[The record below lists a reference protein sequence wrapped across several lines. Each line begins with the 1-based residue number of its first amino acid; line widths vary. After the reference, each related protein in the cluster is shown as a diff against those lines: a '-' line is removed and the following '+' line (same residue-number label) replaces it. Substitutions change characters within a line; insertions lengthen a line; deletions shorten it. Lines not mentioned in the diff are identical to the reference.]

1 MQSARSTAPGD
12 DAGPLTAS
20 RGPSARSDDE
30 RARIFDR
37 VLFVRHLAIF
47 AGALA
52 AYYQHARYGMGTTA
66 FTLVTTSALANFAC
80 SFIYRRPGLAR
91 VAELAS
97 PIIGVGCWTALA
109 AATGG
114 VGSLYIAGLW
124 LEIIL
129 AAGLFERAG
138 IIVVTAASA
147 MGISVLALSGDGSL
161 ITAGL
166 QAAFLVG
173 MGSLAYTV
181 TGRALDTEAD
191 LLRERD
197 AMDER
202 LQHLMDQLE
211 QERQVGQLGE
221 GVARLAHGLKD
232 TVHSLRGFASLIE
245 PTIGDRAGSSAAL
258 QGLRVAIDDL
268 EALAVLT
275 LEPERPAGER
285 ARLGEVLERCID
297 ELRVAHPDVQVR
309 REVGTFDPTMLVAIS
324 ERELAEI
331 VTVLLRNGAEA
342 MDHRGEVL
350 VHVERED
357 ARVRL
362 DLHDSGPGIAPEA
375 LDRIFEPGFTT
386 KPQGSGYGLFLAR
399 RVVEKAGGEL
409 RVQCPAEGG
418 TRVRLELPVVAD
430 SALA

>member
-1 MQSARSTAPGD
+1 LQSARSIPPGPDPAPE
-12 DAGPLTAS
+12 AGPPGRSEAGA
-20 RGPSARSDDE
+20 GPDDE
-30 RARIFDR
+30 RARTFDR

-66 FTLVTTSALANFAC
+66 FTLVTTSAVANFAC

-138 IIVVTAASA
+138 IIVVSAASVV
-147 MGISVLALSGDGSL
+147 GIAVLALSSEGSFL
-161 ITAGL
+161 TASL

-181 TGRALDTEAD
+181 TGRAIDNEAD

-197 AMDER
+197 AMDVR
-202 LQHLMDQLE
+202 LQKLMDQLE
-211 QERQVGQLGE
+211 HERQVGQLGE
-221 GVARLAHGLKD
+221 GVARLAHGLKN

-245 PTIGDRAGSSAAL
+245 PTIGDRAGSGAAL
-258 QGLRVAIDDL
+258 QGLRIAIDDL
-268 EALAVLT
+268 EALALLT
-275 LEPERPAGER
+275 LD
-285 ARLGEVLERCID
+285 RCIE
-297 ELRVAHPDVQVR
+297 ELRVAHPEVTVR
-309 REVGTFDPTMLVAIS
+309 REVTAFDQEIVVAIS
-324 ERELAEI
+324 ERELAEV
-331 VTVLLRNGAEA
+331 VTALLRNGIEA
-342 MDHRGEVL
+342 MQNRGEVI
-350 VHVERED
+350 VHVERD
-357 ARVRL
+357 SDRVRL
-362 DLHDSGPGIAPEA
+362 DLHDEGPGIGPEA
-375 LDRIFEPGFTT
+375 LERIFEPGFTT
-386 KPQGSGYGLFLAR
+386 KTQGSGYGLFLAR
-399 RVVEKAGGEL
+399 RVVEKAGGQL

-418 TRVRLELPVVAD
+418 TRVRLELPTVAD